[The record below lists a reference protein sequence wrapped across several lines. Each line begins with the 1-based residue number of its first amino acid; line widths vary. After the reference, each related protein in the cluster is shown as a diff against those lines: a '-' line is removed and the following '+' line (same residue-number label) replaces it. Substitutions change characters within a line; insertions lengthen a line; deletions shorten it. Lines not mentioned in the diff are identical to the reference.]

1 MEKLKNVMI
10 RLNIKIQIDTI
21 NILIKIEK
29 KICDNLM

>member
-21 NILIKIEK
+21 NLLIKIEK